1 MSDGSSSPLA
11 RAGPCVGPAL
21 SLLFDRAVRSTGRI
35 RCRPRTWN
43 NSAVLVKHRCFVT
56 LLCKLRLQFL
66 NMPFSPPL
74 FSFVAPSEEYINSRT
89 FEGLGALHLSARR
102 GSLESVRVLLE
113 AGADPNEVTIEATTP
128 LFLGDTSF
136 LDIPEQLRSRE
147 KLLG

>member
-1 MSDGSSSPLA
+1 
-11 RAGPCVGPAL
+11 
-21 SLLFDRAVRSTGRI
+21 
-35 RCRPRTWN
+35 
-43 NSAVLVKHRCFVT
+43 
-56 LLCKLRLQFL
+56 
-66 NMPFSPPL
+66 MPFSPPL